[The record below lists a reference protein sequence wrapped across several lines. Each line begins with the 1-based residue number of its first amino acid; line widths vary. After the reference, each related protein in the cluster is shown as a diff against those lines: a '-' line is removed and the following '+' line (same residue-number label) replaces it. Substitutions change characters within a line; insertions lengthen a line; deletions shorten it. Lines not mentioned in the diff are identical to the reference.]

1 MYVLPMCPGGQ
12 RKKKNYQTKEPLRKI
27 TPRMGIALATMYSI
41 RIRSDGFP
49 QLLSLADDP
58 EQGWEDK
65 TI

>member
-1 MYVLPMCPGGQ
+1 
-12 RKKKNYQTKEPLRKI
+12 
-27 TPRMGIALATMYSI
+27 MGIALATMYSI

-58 EQGWEDK
+58 EQGWEDE